1 VLDLQNGGED
11 ALVLLRSI
19 ADLGNAL
26 GMTICAE
33 GVETEDQLRIVR
45 AEGCT
50 ELVSPPLPAAAMM
63 RKYFCATGEE
73 RQAGLAG

>member
-1 VLDLQNGGED
+1 M
-11 ALVLLRSI
+11 LLRSI

-33 GVETEDQLRIVR
+33 GVETEQQLRIVR

-50 ELVSPPLPAAAMM
+50 EMQGYLVSPPLPAAAMM
-63 RKYFCATGEE
+63 RKYFCAAGEE
-73 RQAGLAG
+73 RQAGLVG